1 MRIGMAVKSALLV
14 SSLVLFA
21 AVMVAESYERL
32 GKKLLPDHGH
42 IWFLVAALVV
52 GAGVLTYF
60 IAVRFARTLNQ
71 LAEAVRGVSEER
83 FDVDL
88 PRPAGG
94 QVGEL
99 AADLEVMLERMRE
112 HGTDIRERESRLR
125 AVVRNAADGII
136 TLDSTGEIESFNE
149 AAERIFGYRS
159 SEVIG
164 QNAKILLPALYHDEL
179 EEYLTDTA
187 DPGVTTV
194 IGIREVVGQRKS
206 GAIFPMEWAISAV
219 AIRGRRVFTLILR
232 DITMRK
238 RVEEDI
244 KRVNEK
250 LEKRVQRR
258 TAELQQA
265 NDELAVARDKAL
277 AANRAKDTFLANMSH
292 ELRTPLNAI
301 LGYSEMLEEDMAD
314 SGNDEFVSDL
324 QRIQSAGKH
333 LLTLINDVLDLA
345 KVEAGKMT
353 LNLEQFEVAPV
364 LDEVAGAIGFFLGKN
379 SNELKLDF
387 DDELGEMHADR
398 TRIRQVLFNLL
409 GNACKFTE
417 NGTITLSARRQ
428 GEGPDGRIVLCV
440 ADTGIGMTT
449 EQVQQIFQPFSQA
462 DDKIGVKY
470 GGTGLGLAISRRF
483 CRMMGGDIKVESN
496 HGEGSRFTVRLPVEV
511 LTTLDTSDDIDSKGD
526 TVITPAPPKSSSK
539 SDPPPPT
546 EPDDDTGGL
555 TVMVPRP
562 TVEELS
568 PTSERPSRGNAV
580 LVISQDAARSKRISK
595 YVEKAGLASE
605 TATRL
610 EDIVDRVRSSKP
622 RSVLVDLLM
631 PNCAAWDAVAQIKGD
646 DRLVE
651 TQTNMFAE
659 DENGTSGQLLGTAD
673 FLCRPVDW
681 RRLGPVVG
689 RLIARGESQPAL
701 VISNDKD
708 GREIL
713 GRMLAKRGVMAVAA
727 DTAAAGL
734 AAAQKTP
741 PALVLID
748 LLVDDADAIQCIG
761 RLQEKPATRNTPVVV
776 VTSPDPSTDL
786 TPHEQSQLTTSA
798 LSLAVVSPDE
808 SSWADRLNRYLAN
821 LTNE

>member
-1 MRIGMAVKSALLV
+1 MRIGMAFKSALLV

-32 GKKLLPDHGH
+32 GEKLLPEHRH
-42 IWFLVAALVV
+42 IWYVVAGLVV

-60 IAVRFARTLNQ
+60 LAARFTRTINR

-83 FDVDL
+83 FDVDV
-88 PRPAGG
+88 PRPGRG
-94 QVGEL
+94 QMSEL
-99 AADLEVMLERMRE
+99 AADLDVMLRRMRE
-112 HGTDIRERESRLR
+112 HGADIRERESRLR

-136 TLDSTGEIESFNE
+136 TLDPTGEIESFNE

-159 SEVIG
+159 GEVIG
-164 QNAKILLPALYHDEL
+164 QNAKMLLPALYHDEL
-179 EEYLTDTA
+179 DEYLTDTA

-194 IGIREVVGQRKS
+194 IGVREVVGQRKS
-206 GAIFPMEWAISAV
+206 GAIFPMEWALSGV
-219 AIRGRRVFTLILR
+219 SIRGRRVFTLILR

-258 TAELQQA
+258 TAELQHA
-265 NDELAVARDKAL
+265 NQELAVARDKAL

-353 LNLEQFEVAPV
+353 LNLERFEVAPV
-364 LDEVAGAIGFFLGKN
+364 LDEVAGAIGFLLRKN
-379 SNELKLDF
+379 SNELELELD
-387 DDELGEMHADR
+387 DNLGAMRADR

-417 NGTITLSARRQ
+417 NGTITLSARRE
-428 GEGPDGRIVLCV
+428 GEGTDERIVMCV

-483 CRMMGGDIKVESN
+483 CRMMGGNIEVQSG
-496 HGEGSRFTVRLPVEV
+496 HGEGSAFTVRLPIEV
-511 LTTLDTSDDIDSKGD
+511 RTTVDVADEIDARGD
-526 TVITPAPPKSSSK
+526 VVIQPTTARRSVRKLAPAPGN
-539 SDPPPPT
+539 
-546 EPDDDTGGL
+546 EEDTGGL
-555 TVMVPRP
+555 TVMIPRP
-562 TVEELS
+562 TADRLDES
-568 PTSERPSRGNAV
+568 TKQPSRGNAV
-580 LVISQDAARSKRISK
+580 LVICQNAARSDRIAEC
-595 YVEKAGLASE
+595 VEKAGMTTE
-605 TATRL
+605 IVTRF
-610 EDIVDRVRSSKP
+610 EAIVDRVRSSKP

-646 DRLVE
+646 ERLTE
-651 TQTNMFAE
+651 TKTDLFAVNE
-659 DENGTSGQLLGTAD
+659 TGEVGNLLGTAD
-673 FLCRPVDW
+673 FLCRPIDW
-681 RRLGPVVG
+681 RRLGPVVS

-727 DTAAAGL
+727 DTAAAGIST
-734 AAAQKTP
+734 AQKTP
-741 PALVLID
+741 PALVLTD
-748 LLVDDADAIQCIG
+748 LLVDDADAVQVVR
-761 RLQEKPATRNTPVVV
+761 RLHERPATRKTPVVV

-786 TPHEQSQLTTSA
+786 TPQQQSQLTASV
-798 LSLAVVSPDE
+798 LSLTETRAEDATWTE
-808 SSWADRLNRYLAN
+808 RLNQYLTNLAN
-821 LTNE
+821 D